1 MNASAKTSNKAARK
15 WAEANPADAV
25 RLALADEARLDR
37 WGESSWPQVREL
49 AAELKRWR
57 AVYDYALG
65 LTPELSE
72 ALAAVVK
79 KTKTLKEKGEQ
90 RLELPEVHARALQA
104 GLQWS
109 IVGLQTAPPDRTLTE
124 FRSAAGLYLYSPV
137 WVRLDEKGESVVER
151 WEQPGGN
158 DPDRYLI
165 EQLAKVSVN
174 ENCLSALAV
183 VFTDQP
189 TEVEPE
195 TRSDRIIPGPLA
207 LARETDSRVQKR
219 LYSPAAHI
227 AQQRDGAQLVL
238 PGFREECI
246 QGPCLPLELFELGGG
261 QSVTPGRGGPAP
273 VSLRLFVEAVLSV
286 PVADRDGKPR
296 IFEVAM
302 RGLAQKL
309 WPEAR
314 VQRRNFEALARAAQR
329 LDSLWIPIPSKFSS
343 QPDQCRVVL
352 VTAVRL
358 PEGGKGGDPGQLRF
372 VVDLPLGSARG
383 PIVSPRL
390 NDWAGSAPAYR
401 GLLNLAYRWHHPGK
415 TRYPVRGGNHW
426 LQTEEASRYDRITDD
441 LLIET
446 FYPVSAWKNRRRLV
460 FAARRVLAALEEAGE
475 VRVVQD
481 RILPPK
487 TISTDE

>member
-1 MNASAKTSNKAARK
+1 MLSGSPSPMKPGSTA
-15 WAEANPADAV
+15 
-25 RLALADEARLDR
+25 
-37 WGESSWPQVREL
+37 GESPLGRRCGSSPS
-49 AAELKRWR
+49 ELKRWR

-238 PGFREECI
+238 PGFREE
-246 QGPCLPLELFELGGG
+246 
-261 QSVTPGRGGPAP
+261 
-273 VSLRLFVEAVLSV
+273 
-286 PVADRDGKPR
+286 
-296 IFEVAM
+296 
-302 RGLAQKL
+302 
-309 WPEAR
+309 
-314 VQRRNFEALARAAQR
+314 
-329 LDSLWIPIPSKFSS
+329 
-343 QPDQCRVVL
+343 
-352 VTAVRL
+352 
-358 PEGGKGGDPGQLRF
+358 
-372 VVDLPLGSARG
+372 
-383 PIVSPRL
+383 
-390 NDWAGSAPAYR
+390 
-401 GLLNLAYRWHHPGK
+401 
-415 TRYPVRGGNHW
+415 
-426 LQTEEASRYDRITDD
+426 
-441 LLIET
+441 
-446 FYPVSAWKNRRRLV
+446 
-460 FAARRVLAALEEAGE
+460 
-475 VRVVQD
+475 
-481 RILPPK
+481 
-487 TISTDE
+487 

>member
-1 MNASAKTSNKAARK
+1 MLSGSPSPMK
-15 WAEANPADAV
+15 P
-25 RLALADEARLDR
+25 RLDR

-195 TRSDRIIPGPLA
+195 TRLDRIIPGPLA

-219 LYSPAAHI
+219 L
-227 AQQRDGAQLVL
+227 LL
-238 PGFREECI
+238 PG
-246 QGPCLPLELFELGGG
+246 
-261 QSVTPGRGGPAP
+261 
-273 VSLRLFVEAVLSV
+273 
-286 PVADRDGKPR
+286 
-296 IFEVAM
+296 
-302 RGLAQKL
+302 
-309 WPEAR
+309 
-314 VQRRNFEALARAAQR
+314 
-329 LDSLWIPIPSKFSS
+329 
-343 QPDQCRVVL
+343 
-352 VTAVRL
+352 
-358 PEGGKGGDPGQLRF
+358 
-372 VVDLPLGSARG
+372 SAHR
-383 PIVSPRL
+383 P
-390 NDWAGSAPAYR
+390 
-401 GLLNLAYRWHHPGK
+401 
-415 TRYPVRGGNHW
+415 
-426 LQTEEASRYDRITDD
+426 
-441 LLIET
+441 
-446 FYPVSAWKNRRRLV
+446 
-460 FAARRVLAALEEAGE
+460 AARRRAACAP
-475 VRVVQD
+475 R
-481 RILPPK
+481 LPRRMHPRPLSPPG
-487 TISTDE
+487 TL